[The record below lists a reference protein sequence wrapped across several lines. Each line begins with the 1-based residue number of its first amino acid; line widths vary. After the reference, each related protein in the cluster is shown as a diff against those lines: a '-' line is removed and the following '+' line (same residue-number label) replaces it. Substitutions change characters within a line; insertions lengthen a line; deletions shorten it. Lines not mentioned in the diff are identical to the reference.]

1 MMKKSLILA
10 GSFVAALLLVAGV
23 LMVRQQKAQPGGQ
36 FRVKDTERIRRIV
49 FVRDTTRLELRKKDG
64 VWWANDAW
72 KARPRAMKV
81 LLKVLG
87 ETEVR
92 SPLSGELPQR
102 VQEDTASIHTEVA
115 VYGRLLPKKRFEVYL
130 NKKIPG
136 GNMMRLHGKKKW
148 YITELP
154 GEDVNP
160 AALFVTDP
168 YYWRDL
174 RLFHF
179 RPGEVTGVEIR
190 YGKNEGFRA
199 GIDTVTGRVT
209 FVPFDPS
216 LAGMPVDSGKVRR
229 FLTYFQDLSA
239 DVWEHLPEREADS
252 ILKENSLY
260 EIRIDA
266 AGGKEFRMLVFPV
279 LKKDSITGAG
289 EVDPDVARA
298 WVDPPGEMVLIKYY
312 RIDPFLLKAKE
323 FVLRGRE

>member
-10 GSFVAALLLVAGV
+10 VSFTAALLLIAGV
-23 LMVRQQKAQPGGQ
+23 LMVRQQAAQPGGQ
-36 FRVKDTERIRRIV
+36 FRVKDTDRIRRIV

-64 VWWANDAW
+64 VWRVNDTW

-81 LLKVLG
+81 LMKVLG
-87 ETEVR
+87 VMQVR
-92 SPLSGELPQR
+92 SPLSGELPRR
-102 VQEDTASIHTEVA
+102 VLEDTASVHTEVS
-115 VYGRLLPKKRFEVYL
+115 VYGRLLPQKRFDVYR
-130 NKKIPG
+130 NNMIPG

-148 YITELP
+148 FITELP
-154 GEDVNP
+154 GEDVDP
-160 AALFVTDP
+160 ASLFVTDP

-174 RLFHF
+174 NLFHYL
-179 RPGEVTGVEIR
+179 PGEVTGVEIR
-190 YGKNEGFRA
+190 YGNNKGFRA

-209 FVPFDPS
+209 FVPFDP
-216 LAGMPVDSGKVRR
+216 LLNGMPVDSGKVGR

-239 DVWEHLPEREADS
+239 DVWEHLPERETDS
-252 ILKENSLY
+252 ILKEKSLY

-279 LKKDSITGAG
+279 LRKDSITGARK
-289 EVDPDVARA
+289 VDPDVARA

-312 RIDPFLLKAKE
+312 RIDPFLRKAEE